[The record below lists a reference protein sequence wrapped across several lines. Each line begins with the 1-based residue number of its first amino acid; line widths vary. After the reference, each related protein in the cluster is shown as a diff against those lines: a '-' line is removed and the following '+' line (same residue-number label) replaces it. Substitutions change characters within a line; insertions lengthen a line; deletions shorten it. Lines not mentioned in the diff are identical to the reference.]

1 MALGTWHSVLSTY
14 YSALITAPSPEPRVI
29 PLRILDFDTLPSS
42 QDELRRRLLAGDD
55 VHGLVVRAARQT
67 AARGQRA
74 RDWQADRGG
83 SYQTLAVRDPAL
95 TDGSTLSILQPH
107 AALTLALGLAEVLP
121 VYGVQAGLK
130 WPNDLFYC
138 GKKLAGVL
146 VEVVRGHLLIGV
158 GMNVN
163 NEVPDGATGLRGWD
177 VDGVHMVVLE
187 GLQRGL
193 AHLGNPAFRL
203 SDAYAPF
210 DLLLGERLELLTGG
224 ALHKGYGAG
233 VDEQGQLWLS
243 GPDGIAAHASGRLLR
258 FGLRVLE
265 RPTK

>member
-1 MALGTWHSVLSTY
+1 MIS
-14 YSALITAPSPEPRVI
+14 
-29 PLRILDFDTLPSS
+29 LRILGFDTLPSS

-55 VHGLVVRAARQT
+55 VHGLVVRAACQT

-95 TDGSTLSILQPH
+95 TDPHAPSILQPH
-107 AALTLALGLAEVLP
+107 AALALALGLAEVLP

-130 WPNDLFYC
+130 WPNDVFYC

-146 VEVVRGHLLIGV
+146 VEAVQGHLLIGV

-163 NEVPDGATGLRGWD
+163 NDVPDGATGLRGWD
-177 VDGVHMVVLE
+177 VEGVHMVVLE

-193 AHLGNPAFRL
+193 ARL
-203 SDAYAPF
+203 SDPTFNLPEAYAPF
-210 DLLLGERLELLTGG
+210 DLLLGQRLELLSGGTLHTG
-224 ALHKGYGAG
+224 HGAG
-233 VDEQGQLWLS
+233 VDAQGRLRLS
-243 GPDGIAAHASGRLLR
+243 GPDGVAAYARRATGAFR
-258 FGLRVLE
+258 FATG
-265 RPTK
+265 